1 MQQDEHFIRRIRRRM
16 LDKVRVHLAYQPLH
30 KLKRFLREFVWTF
43 DDAERPP
50 PPTLE
55 TGRLH
60 LFIPVMQGF
69 PQTLHQ
75 LTLDYGNGVMLPID
89 RIKLVR

>member
-1 MQQDEHFIRRIRRRM
+1 MT
-16 LDKVRVHLAYQPLH
+16 LSV
-30 KLKRFLREFVWTF
+30 
-43 DDAERPP
+43 P

>member
-1 MQQDEHFIRRIRRRM
+1 MT
-16 LDKVRVHLAYQPLH
+16 LSV
-30 KLKRFLREFVWTF
+30 
-43 DDAERPP
+43 

-69 PQTLHQ
+69 PQTLHP

>member
-1 MQQDEHFIRRIRRRM
+1 MRQD
-16 LDKVRVHLAYQPLH
+16 K
-30 KLKRFLREFVWTF
+30 EFTLPAG
-43 DDAERPP
+43 AEVSI
-50 PPTLE
+50 
-55 TGRLH
+55 
-60 LFIPVMQGF
+60 IPVMQGF